1 MKRVLILLIFI
12 LTLTHIS
19 YADIFT
25 KDDTAPYTIDSA
37 ISEDRSGF
45 YYRGGVDYRPQVPVE
60 EPGVGYSILS
70 GSKGCSGFDLASSF
84 NSTFSEQ
91 ILADYLKGISSSAI
105 AAAPMLLLE
114 YASPTLADIVKHFN
128 TMTNM
133 RLGLRYAQCEDIE
146 KAAGEY
152 MDKLRKK
159 SESECVKDKVAQG
172 LDIDSALKACKEGKD
187 PFAFL
192 KNAEGIPLAQGGK
205 IDVLSDIFKKIN
217 IPSDRKDFV
226 KSVVGETTITSS
238 QIENNKGEKSIYK
251 INDDFRS
258 ETSDKFFSIVSE
270 YMNSKT
276 VSTDSLKDLSLHN
289 NPVTGEQIRD
299 IALMPKA
306 KQYIAVS
313 KLSSDIA
320 YFKTISQ
327 CRQAMDDLLE
337 AMRAPG
343 LDDVQR
349 GVLEK
354 DYNYLKEKLERFKE
368 ERQINKE
375 YNEAMSGILSES
387 EKEKLSTI
395 INDDGTA
402 SYFDE
407 TTERQDKQE
416 MYLSVSE
423 SEGGEE

>member
-1 MKRVLILLIFI
+1 MRKTVVLLIFI
-12 LTLTHIS
+12 LAAANMG

-25 KDDTAPYTIDSA
+25 KDNTNPYTIDSA

-45 YYRGGVDYRPQVPVE
+45 YYRGGIDYRPTVPIDD
-60 EPGVGYSILS
+60 PRVGYSILS

-84 NSTFSEQ
+84 NSAFSEQ
-91 ILADYLKGISSSAI
+91 MLADYLKGVSSSAI

-114 YASPTLADIVKHFN
+114 YVSPTLADLVKHFN
-128 TMTNM
+128 AMTNM

-146 KAAGEY
+146 KASGEY

-159 SESECVKDKVAQG
+159 SESECIKEKVATG

-205 IDVLSDIFKKIN
+205 IDVLSDIFKRIN
-217 IPSDRKDFV
+217 IPQERKELIE
-226 KSVVGETTITSS
+226 SVVGKTTITSS

-251 INDDFRS
+251 VNEELRE
-258 ETSDKFFSIVSE
+258 ETSDKLFSLVND
-270 YMNSKT
+270 YLNSKNI
-276 VSTDSLKDLSLHN
+276 SGDSLQDLSLPN
-289 NPVTGEQIRD
+289 NPVTEEQIKN

-313 KLSSDIA
+313 RIASDISF
-320 YFKTISQ
+320 FKTIAKY
-327 CRQAMDDLLE
+327 RQAMDDLLE
-337 AMRAPG
+337 AMRTPG

-349 GVLEK
+349 GVLER

-368 ERQINKE
+368 EKQIYKD
-375 YNEAMSGILSES
+375 YNETIIGILSES
-387 EKEKLSTI
+387 EKEKLNII
-395 INDDGTA
+395 INDDGSS
-402 SYFDE
+402 SYFSDSSE
-407 TTERQDKQE
+407 VQDNKE
-416 MYLSVSE
+416 MYLP
-423 SEGGEE
+423 EEKEVD

>member
-1 MKRVLILLIFI
+1 MKKIIIALTLILSFRN
-12 LTLTHIS
+12 IS
-19 YADIFT
+19 SADIFSN
-25 KDDTAPYTIDSA
+25 DDSINPYTIDSA

-45 YYRGGVDYRPQVPVE
+45 YYRGGIDYRPTVPPD

-84 NSTFSEQ
+84 NSVLSEQ
-91 ILADYLKGISSSAI
+91 ILADYMKGISSEAM

-114 YASPTLADIVKHFN
+114 YVSPTLADIIKHFN
-128 TMTNM
+128 AMTNM

-159 SESECVKDKVAQG
+159 SESECVKEKVG
-172 LDIDSALKACKEGKD
+172 TGIDIDSALKACKENKD

-205 IDVLSDIFKKIN
+205 INVLSDIFKRIS
-217 IPSDRKDFV
+217 IPDERKDFV
-226 KSVVGETTITSS
+226 KSVVGETTITAS

-251 INDDFRS
+251 VNDEFRTD
-258 ETSDKFFSIVSE
+258 TSGKLFSALDE
-270 YMNSKT
+270 YLNSKT
-276 VSTDSLKDLSLHN
+276 LSGDSLKELSLPN
-289 NPVTGEQIRD
+289 NPVTEEQIRN
-299 IALMPKA
+299 ITLMPKA

-313 KLSSDIA
+313 KISSDIA
-320 YFKTISQ
+320 YFKTIAQ
-327 CRQAMDDLLE
+327 YRQAMDDLLE

-349 GVLEK
+349 GVLER

-368 ERQINKE
+368 ERQIYKD
-375 YNEAMSGILSES
+375 YNEAVAGILSES
-387 EKEKLSTI
+387 EKEKLNII
-395 INDDGTA
+395 INDDGTS
-402 SYFDE
+402 SYFSDSVE
-407 TTERQDKQE
+407 TQDKKE
-416 MYLSVSE
+416 MYLPVT
-423 SEGGEE
+423 EEQQ

>member
-1 MKRVLILLIFI
+1 MKKVVLLVILILSLKH
-12 LTLTHIS
+12 TS

-25 KDDTAPYTIDSA
+25 NNGTAPYTIDSA

-84 NSTFSEQ
+84 NSVFSEQ

-114 YASPTLADIVKHFN
+114 YVSPTLADIIKHFN
-128 TMTNM
+128 AMTNM

-205 IDVLSDIFKKIN
+205 IDVLADIFKKIN
-217 IPSDRKDFV
+217 IPGDRKDFV

-251 INDDFRS
+251 VNDDFRS
-258 ETSDKFFSIVSE
+258 ETSDKFFSLLNE
-270 YMNSKT
+270 YLSSKT
-276 VSTDSLKDLSLHN
+276 VSSDSLKDLSLSD
-289 NPVTGEQIRD
+289 NPVTEEQIKN

-313 KLSSDIA
+313 KISSGIA

-368 ERQINKE
+368 ERQINKD

-395 INDDGTA
+395 MNDDGTT
-402 SYFDE
+402 SYFSDSAE
-407 TTERQDKQE
+407 TQDKKE
-416 MYLSVSE
+416 MYLPVTKE
-423 SEGGEE
+423 NQ

>member
-1 MKRVLILLIFI
+1 MKNVFILLIFI

-25 KDDTAPYTIDSA
+25 TADNSNPYTIDNA
-37 ISEDRSGF
+37 ISEDKSGF
-45 YYRGGVDYRPQVPVE
+45 YYRGGVDYRPTVPPD

-84 NSTFSEQ
+84 NSILSEQ
-91 ILADYLKGISSSAI
+91 ILADYLKGISSEAVAS
-105 AAAPMLLLE
+105 APMMLLE
-114 YASPTLADIVKHFN
+114 YASPTLADIIKHFN

-146 KAAGEY
+146 KASGEY

-159 SESECVKDKVAQG
+159 SESECVKEKVSIG

-187 PFAFL
+187 PFSFL
-192 KNAEGIPLAQGGK
+192 KDAEGISLAQGGK
-205 IDVLSDIFKKIN
+205 IDVLADIFKKIN

-251 INDDFRS
+251 VNDDFRS
-258 ETSDKFFSIVSE
+258 ETSDKFSSLLNE
-270 YMNSKT
+270 YLSSKT
-276 VSTDSLKDLSLHN
+276 VSTDSLKDLSLQN
-289 NPVTGEQIRD
+289 NPVTEEQVRD

-313 KLSSDIA
+313 KISSDIA

-327 CRQAMDDLLE
+327 YRQAMDDLLE

-349 GVLEK
+349 GVLER

-368 ERQINKE
+368 ERQIYKD
-375 YNEAMSGILSES
+375 YNEAVAGILSES
-387 EKEKLSTI
+387 EKEKLNTI
-395 INDDGTA
+395 INDDRTT
-402 SYFDE
+402 SYFNDSSE
-407 TTERQDKQE
+407 TQDQKE
-416 MYLSVSE
+416 MYLPTSDAKD
-423 SEGGEE
+423 

>member
-1 MKRVLILLIFI
+1 MKRFFILLILI
-12 LTLTHIS
+12 LALTHIS

-25 KDDTAPYTIDSA
+25 KDDTIPYTIDSA

-60 EPGVGYSILS
+60 EPGVGYSLLS

-114 YASPTLADIVKHFN
+114 YASPTLADIVKHFSA
-128 TMTNM
+128 MTNM

-192 KNAEGIPLAQGGK
+192 KNAEGIPLVQGGK

-217 IPSDRKDFV
+217 IPNDRKDFV

-251 INDDFRS
+251 VNDDFRT

-289 NPVTGEQIRD
+289 NPVTEEQIRD

-368 ERQINKE
+368 ERQINKD

-395 INDDGTA
+395 INDDGTT

-407 TTERQDKQE
+407 TTEKQDNQE
-416 MYLSVSE
+416 MHLSVSE
-423 SEGGEE
+423 SKGEDE

>member
-1 MKRVLILLIFI
+1 MKKIIISLVLVLALRD
-12 LTLTHIS
+12 IS
-19 YADIFT
+19 YADIFS
-25 KDDTAPYTIDSA
+25 KDNTSLYTIDSA

-45 YYRGGVDYRPQVPVE
+45 YYRGGIDYRPTVPPD
-60 EPGVGYSILS
+60 EPEVGYSILS

-84 NSTFSEQ
+84 NSVLSEQ
-91 ILADYLKGISSSAI
+91 ILADYLKGISSEAM

-114 YASPTLADIVKHFN
+114 YVSPTLADIIKHFN
-128 TMTNM
+128 AMTNM

-159 SESECVKDKVAQG
+159 SESECVKEKVATG

-205 IDVLSDIFKKIN
+205 IDVLSDIFKRIN
-217 IPSDRKDFV
+217 IPQDRKEFIE
-226 KSVVGETTITSS
+226 SVVGETTITAS

-251 INDDFRS
+251 VNEEFRE
-258 ETSDKFFSIVSE
+258 ETSQKLFSLVDE
-270 YMNSKT
+270 YLNSK
-276 VSTDSLKDLSLHN
+276 SISIDSLKELSLPN
-289 NPVTGEQIRD
+289 NPVTEEQIRN
-299 IALMPKA
+299 ITLMPKA

-313 KLSSDIA
+313 KISSDIA
-320 YFKTISQ
+320 YFKTIAKY
-327 CRQAMDDLLE
+327 RQAMDDLLE

-349 GVLEK
+349 GVLER

-368 ERQINKE
+368 ERQIYKD
-375 YNEAMSGILSES
+375 YNEAMSGILLES
-387 EKEKLSTI
+387 EKEKLNTI
-395 INDDGTA
+395 INDDGTN

-407 TTERQDKQE
+407 TTENQDKE
-416 MYLSVSE
+416 DMYLPIT
-423 SEGGEE
+423 EEKD

>member
-1 MKRVLILLIFI
+1 MKKAVLLVILILSLE
-12 LTLTHIS
+12 HIS

-25 KDDTAPYTIDSA
+25 KDDTNPYTIDSA

-45 YYRGGVDYRPQVPVE
+45 YYRGGVDYRPQVPAE

-114 YASPTLADIVKHFN
+114 YVSPTLADIIKHFN

-159 SESECVKDKVAQG
+159 SESECVKEKVAQG
-172 LDIDSALKACKEGKD
+172 LDIDSALKTCKEGKD
-187 PFAFL
+187 PFAYL
-192 KNAEGIPLAQGGK
+192 KNAEGISLAQGGK
-205 IDVLSDIFKKIN
+205 IDVLADIFKKIN
-217 IPSDRKDFV
+217 IPSNRKDFV

-238 QIENNKGEKSIYK
+238 QIENNKGEKSIYRV
-251 INDDFRS
+251 NDDFRS
-258 ETSDKFFSIVSE
+258 DTSDKFFSLLNE
-270 YMNSKT
+270 YLSSKT
-276 VSTDSLKDLSLHN
+276 VSTDSLKDLSLSN
-289 NPVTGEQIRD
+289 NPVTEEQIKN

-313 KLSSDIA
+313 KITSDIA

-337 AMRAPG
+337 AIRAPG
-343 LDDVQR
+343 SDDVQR

-368 ERQINKE
+368 ERQIYKD
-375 YNEAMSGILSES
+375 YNEAVSGILSES

-395 INDDGTA
+395 MNDDGTT

-407 TTERQDKQE
+407 TTEKQDNQE

-423 SEGGEE
+423 SKGEDE

>member
-1 MKRVLILLIFI
+1 M
-12 LTLTHIS
+12 
-19 YADIFT
+19 
-25 KDDTAPYTIDSA
+25 
-37 ISEDRSGF
+37 
-45 YYRGGVDYRPQVPVE
+45 
-60 EPGVGYSILS
+60 
-70 GSKGCSGFDLASSF
+70 
-84 NSTFSEQ
+84 
-91 ILADYLKGISSSAI
+91 
-105 AAAPMLLLE
+105 
-114 YASPTLADIVKHFN
+114 
-128 TMTNM
+128 
-133 RLGLRYAQCEDIE
+133 
-146 KAAGEY
+146 
-152 MDKLRKK
+152 
-159 SESECVKDKVAQG
+159 
-172 LDIDSALKACKEGKD
+172 
-187 PFAFL
+187 
-192 KNAEGIPLAQGGK
+192 
-205 IDVLSDIFKKIN
+205 LSDIFKKIN
-217 IPSDRKDFV
+217 IPNDRKDFV

-251 INDDFRS
+251 VNDDFRT

-289 NPVTGEQIRD
+289 NPVTEEQIRD

-368 ERQINKE
+368 ERQINKD

-395 INDDGTA
+395 MNDDGTT
-402 SYFDE
+402 SYFNDSSE
-407 TTERQDKQE
+407 AQDKKE
-416 MYLSVSE
+416 MYLPVE
-423 SEGGEE
+423 KEGE

>member
-1 MKRVLILLIFI
+1 MKKIVIALTLILSLRN
-12 LTLTHIS
+12 IS
-19 YADIFT
+19 SADIFS
-25 KDDTAPYTIDSA
+25 KDDSSNPYTIDSA

-45 YYRGGVDYRPQVPVE
+45 YYRGGIDYRPTVPPD

-84 NSTFSEQ
+84 NSVLSEQ
-91 ILADYLKGISSSAI
+91 ILADYMKGISSEAM

-114 YASPTLADIVKHFN
+114 YVSPTLADIIKHFN
-128 TMTNM
+128 AMTNM

-159 SESECVKDKVAQG
+159 SESECVKEKVSTG

-217 IPSDRKDFV
+217 IPDDRKDFV

-251 INDDFRS
+251 VNDEFRTD
-258 ETSDKFFSIVSE
+258 TSGKLFSLTEE
-270 YMNSKT
+270 YLNSKT
-276 VSTDSLKDLSLHN
+276 VSDDSLKELSLPN
-289 NPVTGEQIRD
+289 NPVTEEQIRD
-299 IALMPKA
+299 ITLMPKA

-313 KLSSDIA
+313 KISSDIA

-327 CRQAMDDLLE
+327 YRQALDDLLE

-343 LDDVQR
+343 LDDIQR
-349 GVLEK
+349 GVLER

-368 ERQINKE
+368 ERQIYKD
-375 YNEAMSGILSES
+375 YNEAIVGILSES

-395 INDDGTA
+395 INDDGTT
-402 SYFDE
+402 SYFSD
-407 TTERQDKQE
+407 TTEIQDKNE
-416 MYLSVSE
+416 MYLPQE
-423 SEGGEE
+423 KE

>member
-1 MKRVLILLIFI
+1 MKKIIISLI
-12 LTLTHIS
+12 LTLVLRNIS
-19 YADIFT
+19 YADIFS
-25 KDDTAPYTIDSA
+25 KDDATSPYTIENA

-45 YYRGGVDYRPQVPVE
+45 YYRGGLDYRPTVPPD

-84 NSTFSEQ
+84 NSVLSEQ
-91 ILADYLKGISSSAI
+91 ILADYLKSISSESM

-114 YASPTLADIVKHFN
+114 YVSPTLADIIKHFN

-146 KAAGEY
+146 KASGEY

-159 SESECVKDKVAQG
+159 SESECVKEKVSTG
-172 LDIDSALKACKEGKD
+172 LDIDSALKTCKGGKD
-187 PFAFL
+187 PFSFL
-192 KNAEGIPLAQGGK
+192 KDAKGIPLAQGGQ

-217 IPSDRKDFV
+217 IPDERKDFV

-251 INDDFRS
+251 VNDEFRTD
-258 ETSDKFFSIVSE
+258 TSGKLFFLTE
-270 YMNSKT
+270 GYLNSKT
-276 VSTDSLKDLSLHN
+276 VSADSLKELSLPN
-289 NPVTGEQIRD
+289 NPVTEEQIRG
-299 IALMPKA
+299 ITLMPKA

-313 KLSSDIA
+313 KISSDIA
-320 YFKTISQ
+320 YFKTITKY
-327 CRQAMDDLLE
+327 RQAMDDLLE

-349 GVLEK
+349 GVLER

-368 ERQINKE
+368 EKQIYKD
-375 YNEAMSGILSES
+375 YNESVEGILSES
-387 EKEKLSTI
+387 EKEKFNSI
-395 INDDGTA
+395 VNDDGTT
-402 SYFDE
+402 SYFSDTVE
-407 TTERQDKQE
+407 EQDKKE
-416 MYLSVSE
+416 MYLPISE
-423 SEGGEE
+423 AKE

>member
-1 MKRVLILLIFI
+1 MKKIIIPLVLISVLRG
-12 LTLTHIS
+12 IS
-19 YADIFT
+19 YADIFS
-25 KDDTAPYTIDSA
+25 KDDTTSPYTIDSA

-45 YYRGGVDYRPQVPVE
+45 YYRGGLDYHPNVPPD
-60 EPGVGYSILS
+60 EPGVGYSIIS

-84 NSTFSEQ
+84 NSVLSEQ
-91 ILADYLKGISSSAI
+91 IMADYLKNISSSAM

-114 YASPTLADIVKHFN
+114 YVSPTLADIIKHFN
-128 TMTNM
+128 AMTNM

-159 SESECVKDKVAQG
+159 SEDECVKEKQSQG
-172 LDIDSALKACKEGKD
+172 IDIDSALKACKEGKD

-205 IDVLSDIFKKIN
+205 IDILADIFKKIN
-217 IPSDRKDFV
+217 IPDDRKDFV

-251 INDDFRS
+251 VNDEFRTD
-258 ETSDKFFSIVSE
+258 TSGKLFSLTEE
-270 YMNSKT
+270 YLNSKT
-276 VSTDSLKDLSLHN
+276 VSDDSLKELSLPN
-289 NPVTGEQIRD
+289 NPVTAEQIRD
-299 IALMPKA
+299 ITLMPKA

-313 KLSSDIA
+313 KISSDIA

-327 CRQAMDDLLE
+327 YRQAMDDLLE

-349 GVLEK
+349 GVLER

-368 ERQINKE
+368 EKQIYKD
-375 YNEAMSGILSES
+375 YNEAVAGILSES
-387 EKEKLSTI
+387 EKVKLNTI
-395 INDDGTA
+395 INDDGTT
-402 SYFDE
+402 SYFSD
-407 TTERQDKQE
+407 TTEIQDKNE
-416 MYLSVSE
+416 MYLPQE
-423 SEGGEE
+423 KE

>member
-1 MKRVLILLIFI
+1 MKRVFILLILI
-12 LTLTHIS
+12 LGLTHIS

-25 KDDTAPYTIDSA
+25 KDNTMPYTIDSA

-114 YASPTLADIVKHFN
+114 YASPTLADIVKHFSA
-128 TMTNM
+128 MTNM

-187 PFAFL
+187 PVAFL
-192 KNAEGIPLAQGGK
+192 KNAEGIPLVQGGK

-217 IPSDRKDFV
+217 IPNDRKDFV

-251 INDDFRS
+251 VNDDFRT

-289 NPVTGEQIRD
+289 NPVTEEQIRD

-368 ERQINKE
+368 ERQINKD

-395 INDDGTA
+395 MNDDGTT
-402 SYFDE
+402 SYFNDSSE
-407 TTERQDKQE
+407 AQDKKE
-416 MYLSVSE
+416 MYLPVE
-423 SEGGEE
+423 KEGE

>member
-1 MKRVLILLIFI
+1 MKKIPILLIFI

-25 KDDTAPYTIDSA
+25 KDNANPYTIDSA

-45 YYRGGVDYRPQVPVE
+45 YYRGGVDYRPQVPPE

-70 GSKGCSGFDLASSF
+70 GSKGCSGFDFASSF
-84 NSTFSEQ
+84 NSAFSEQ
-91 ILADYLKGISSSAI
+91 ILADYLKGISSSAM

-114 YASPTLADIVKHFN
+114 YVSPTLADIVKHFN
-128 TMTNM
+128 AMTNM

-159 SESECVKDKVAQG
+159 SESECVKEKVAQG

-192 KNAEGIPLAQGGK
+192 KNAEGIPLSQGGK

-251 INDDFRS
+251 VNDDFRS
-258 ETSDKFFSIVSE
+258 ETSDKFFSLLNE
-270 YMNSKT
+270 YLSSKT
-276 VSTDSLKDLSLHN
+276 VSDDSLKDLSLHN
-289 NPVTGEQIRD
+289 NPVTEEQIKN

-313 KLSSDIA
+313 KMSSDIA

-327 CRQAMDDLLE
+327 YRQAMDDLLE

-349 GVLEK
+349 GVLER

-368 ERQINKE
+368 ERQIYKD
-375 YNEAMSGILSES
+375 YNEAVAGILSES
-387 EKEKLSTI
+387 EKEKLATI

-402 SYFDE
+402 SYFSDTVE
-407 TTERQDKQE
+407 TQDIKE
-416 MYLSVSE
+416 MYLPE
-423 SEGGEE
+423 AEEKQ

>member
-1 MKRVLILLIFI
+1 MNKILILLIFF
-12 LTLTHIS
+12 LALTHIS

-25 KDDTAPYTIDSA
+25 KDDTLPYTIDSA

-114 YASPTLADIVKHFN
+114 YASPTLADIVKHFSA
-128 TMTNM
+128 MTNM

-217 IPSDRKDFV
+217 IPNDRKDFV

-251 INDDFRS
+251 VNDDFRT

-270 YMNSKT
+270 YMDSKT

-289 NPVTGEQIRD
+289 NPVTEEQIRD

-368 ERQINKE
+368 ERQINKD
-375 YNEAMSGILSES
+375 YNEAM
-387 EKEKLSTI
+387 
-395 INDDGTA
+395 
-402 SYFDE
+402 
-407 TTERQDKQE
+407 
-416 MYLSVSE
+416 VSRVLHNVLMARFNTDV
-423 SEGGEE
+423 

>member
-1 MKRVLILLIFI
+1 MKRVSILLILI
-12 LTLTHIS
+12 LGLTHIS

-25 KDDTAPYTIDSA
+25 HDDTSPYTIDSA

-114 YASPTLADIVKHFN
+114 YASPTLADIVKHFSA
-128 TMTNM
+128 MTNM

-192 KNAEGIPLAQGGK
+192 KNAEGIPLVQGGK

-217 IPSDRKDFV
+217 IPNDRKDFV

-251 INDDFRS
+251 VNDDFRT

-276 VSTDSLKDLSLHN
+276 VSTDSLKDISLHN
-289 NPVTGEQIRD
+289 NPVTEEQIKN

-368 ERQINKE
+368 ERQINKD

-395 INDDGTA
+395 MNDDGTT
-402 SYFDE
+402 SYFSDSSE
-407 TTERQDKQE
+407 VQDKEE
-416 MYLSVSE
+416 MYLP
-423 SEGGEE
+423 EEK

>member
-1 MKRVLILLIFI
+1 MKRVSILLILI
-12 LTLTHIS
+12 LGLTHIS

-25 KDDTAPYTIDSA
+25 HDDTSPYTIDSA

-114 YASPTLADIVKHFN
+114 YASPTLADIVKHFSA
-128 TMTNM
+128 MTNM

-192 KNAEGIPLAQGGK
+192 KNAEGIPLVQGGK

-217 IPSDRKDFV
+217 IPNDRKDFV

-251 INDDFRS
+251 VNDDFRT

-289 NPVTGEQIRD
+289 NPVTEEQIRD

-368 ERQINKE
+368 ERQINKD

-395 INDDGTA
+395 MNDDGTT
-402 SYFDE
+402 SYFNDSSE
-407 TTERQDKQE
+407 AQDKKE
-416 MYLSVSE
+416 MYLPVE
-423 SEGGEE
+423 KEGE

>member
-1 MKRVLILLIFI
+1 MKEIIISLVLILSLSS
-12 LTLTHIS
+12 IS
-19 YADIFT
+19 YADIFS
-25 KDDTAPYTIDSA
+25 KDDASPYTIDNA

-45 YYRGGVDYRPQVPVE
+45 YYRGGIDYRPTVPPD
-60 EPGVGYSILS
+60 EPEVGYSILS

-84 NSTFSEQ
+84 NSVLSEQ
-91 ILADYLKGISSSAI
+91 ILADYLKGISSEAM

-114 YASPTLADIVKHFN
+114 YVSPTLADIIKHFN
-128 TMTNM
+128 AMTNM

-159 SESECVKDKVAQG
+159 SESECVKEKVATG

-205 IDVLSDIFKKIN
+205 IDVLSDIFKRIN
-217 IPSDRKDFV
+217 IPQERKEFIE
-226 KSVVGETTITSS
+226 SVVGETTITAS

-251 INDDFRS
+251 VNEEFRDENS
-258 ETSDKFFSIVSE
+258 NKLFSLVDE
-270 YMNSKT
+270 YLNSKSI
-276 VSTDSLKDLSLHN
+276 STDSLKELSLPN
-289 NPVTGEQIRD
+289 NPVTEEQIRN

-306 KQYIAVS
+306 KQYIAIA
-313 KLSSDIA
+313 KISSDIA
-320 YFKTISQ
+320 YFKTITKY
-327 CRQAMDDLLE
+327 RQAMDDLLE
-337 AMRAPG
+337 SMRAPG

-349 GVLEK
+349 GVLEW

-368 ERQINKE
+368 ERQIYKD
-375 YNEAMSGILSES
+375 YNEAMAGILSEF
-387 EKEKLSTI
+387 EKEKLNTI
-395 INDDGTA
+395 INDDGTD

-407 TTERQDKQE
+407 NTEKQDRQE
-416 MYLSVSE
+416 MYLPVSE
-423 SEGGEE
+423 E

>member
-1 MKRVLILLIFI
+1 MLLIFI
-12 LTLTHIS
+12 LAAANMG

-25 KDDTAPYTIDSA
+25 KDNTNPYTIDSA

-45 YYRGGVDYRPQVPVE
+45 YYRGGIDYRPTVPIDD
-60 EPGVGYSILS
+60 PRVGYSILS

-84 NSTFSEQ
+84 NSAFSEQ
-91 ILADYLKGISSSAI
+91 MLADYLKGVSSSAI

-114 YASPTLADIVKHFN
+114 YVSPTLADLVKHFN
-128 TMTNM
+128 AMTNM

-146 KAAGEY
+146 KASGEY

-159 SESECVKDKVAQG
+159 SESECIKEKVATG

-205 IDVLSDIFKKIN
+205 IDVLSDIFKRIN
-217 IPSDRKDFV
+217 IPQERKELIE
-226 KSVVGETTITSS
+226 SVVGKTTITSS

-251 INDDFRS
+251 VNEELRE
-258 ETSDKFFSIVSE
+258 ETSDKLFSLVNE
-270 YMNSKT
+270 YLNSKNI
-276 VSTDSLKDLSLHN
+276 SGDSLKDLSLPN
-289 NPVTGEQIRD
+289 NPVTEEQIKN

-313 KLSSDIA
+313 KIASDISF
-320 YFKTISQ
+320 FKTIAKY
-327 CRQAMDDLLE
+327 RQAMDDLLE
-337 AMRAPG
+337 AMRTPG

-349 GVLEK
+349 GVLER

-368 ERQINKE
+368 ERQIYKD
-375 YNEAMSGILSES
+375 YNEAMAGILSES
-387 EKEKLSTI
+387 EKEKLNTI
-395 INDDGTA
+395 INDDGSS
-402 SYFDE
+402 SYFDDYSE
-407 TTERQDKQE
+407 TQDKKE
-416 MYLSVSE
+416 MYLPE
-423 SEGGEE
+423 EKEGE